1 MLKKLFKNKNNA
13 SKMKENADFISD
25 DDQLLE
31 TGFETIDIDKMV
43 SEIGQVYSSTRG
55 ADIKLVNISKKY
67 EGNENYTLENINL
80 EIKPGTFCIF
90 LGPSG
95 CGKTTLLRMIAG
107 LNSITKGDLLFNN
120 KRYNNLLPNE
130 RNIAMV
136 FQSYALYPHMNV
148 YNNIA
153 FGLKIANERK
163 DIIDRTVKDVAK
175 ILKIHKYLYR
185 KPKDLSGGQRQ
196 RVAIGRAIARKPLVF
211 LMDEPL
217 SNLDAKLRENMRREI
232 VNIHRMLNTTSI
244 YVTHD
249 QLEAMT
255 MGDQIVVFN
264 DGKIQQSG
272 KGKDLYFKPAN
283 IFVAKF
289 IGSPTMNTFD
299 AQLKGKK
306 LVNSLED
313 VQIAI
318 EDDLASKMKENQEL
332 VVGFRSEDLKLH
344 TSQVANSVAGKI
356 SNIELIGKDQL
367 IAVSINSEIEFIV
380 NVPNDQDFELY
391 QEVYV
396 EFVLSRIHIFD
407 KITENRLN

>member
-1 MLKKLFKNKNNA
+1 MKNNLDQ
-13 SKMKENADFISD
+13 NLTSD
-25 DDQLLE
+25 LE
-31 TGFETIDIDKMV
+31 TGFETIDLDSML
-43 SEIGQVYSSTRG
+43 SEVGEISSTNSG
-55 ADIKLVNISKKY
+55 AHINLVNISKKY
-67 EGNENYTLENINL
+67 EGNEKYTLENINL

-148 YNNIA
+148 YNNIS
-153 FGLKIANERK
+153 FGLKIAKERK
-163 DIIDRTVKDVAK
+163 DIIDRRVKDVAK
-175 ILKIHKYLYR
+175 ILKIDEYLYR
-185 KPKDLSGGQRQ
+185 KPRDLSGGQRQ

-217 SNLDAKLRENMRREI
+217 SNLDAKLRESMRREI

-272 KGKDLYFKPAN
+272 KGKDLYFRPAN
-283 IFVAKF
+283 VFVAKF

-299 AQLKGKK
+299 AVYKGGK
-306 LVNSLED
+306 LTEVNNSLEITLD
-313 VQIAI
+313 EEAKQHV
-318 EDDLASKMKENQEL
+318 KENQKI
-332 VVGFRSEDLKLH
+332 VVGFRSEDLKIH
-344 TSQVANSVAGKI
+344 NKQVPNSVLGKI
-356 SNIELIGKDQL
+356 TNIELIGKDQL
-367 IAVSINSEIEFIV
+367 IAVKVNEDLEFIV
-380 NVPNDQDFELY
+380 NASNSEEFELY
-391 QEVYV
+391 SHVYV
-396 EFVLSRIHIFD
+396 EFIIPRIHLFD
-407 KITENRLN
+407 KETENRIN

>member
-1 MLKKLFKNKNNA
+1 MNDKQINH
-13 SKMKENADFISD
+13 EQRD
-25 DDQLLE
+25 DDQDL
-31 TGFETIDIDKMV
+31 GFETIDLDQLIGELGEESKAV
-43 SEIGQVYSSTRG
+43 SG
-55 ADIKLVNISKKY
+55 AHIKLVNVSKKY
-67 EGNENYTLENINL
+67 EGNEKYTLKDINL
-80 EIKPGTFCIF
+80 EIKPGSFCIF

-148 YNNIA
+148 YNNIS
-153 FGLKIANERK
+153 FGLKIAKERK
-163 DIIDRTVKDVAK
+163 DVIDRRVKDVAK
-175 ILKIHKYLYR
+175 ILRIYDYLYR

-217 SNLDAKLRENMRREI
+217 SNLDAKLRESMRREI
-232 VNIHRMLNTTSI
+232 VNIHRMLKTTSI

-255 MGDQIVVFN
+255 MGNQIVVFN
-264 DGKIQQSG
+264 DGYIQQSG
-272 KGKDLYFKPAN
+272 TGRELYFKPAN

-299 AQLKGKK
+299 GFYEDKKIYSTNRFIQLDLDESTQAK
-306 LVNSLED
+306 LVN
-313 VQIAI
+313 
-318 EDDLASKMKENQEL
+318 NQQL
-332 VVGFRSEDLKLH
+332 VVGFRSEDI
-344 TSQVANSVAGKI
+344 KI
-356 SNIELIGKDQL
+356 STTPTENSLKGTIMNIELIGKDQL
-367 IAVSINSEIEFIV
+367 VAVALNDGSIELIINA
-380 NVPNDQDFELY
+380 PNDLEFELY
-391 QEVYV
+391 GEVYIS
-396 EFVLSRIHIFD
+396 FVLNRIHIFD
-407 KITENRLN
+407 KKTEQRVN

>member
-1 MLKKLFKNKNNA
+1 MKQIKITDNQIPLDDELA
-13 SKMKENADFISD
+13 S
-25 DDQLLE
+25 E
-31 TGFETIDIDKMV
+31 TSGFETIDIDKMI
-43 SEIGQVYSSTRG
+43 SEVGEFYNSNNG
-55 ADIKLVNISKKY
+55 AHINLVNISKKY

-148 YNNIA
+148 YNNIS
-153 FGLKIANERK
+153 FGLRIAKERK
-163 DIIDRTVKDVAK
+163 DIIDKRVKDVAK
-175 ILKIHKYLYR
+175 ILKIDNYLYR
-185 KPKDLSGGQRQ
+185 KPRDLSGGQRQ

-264 DGKIQQSG
+264 DGKIQQNG
-272 KGKDLYFKPAN
+272 KSKELYFKPAN

-299 AQLKGKK
+299 ATYENGLISDKNKN
-306 LVNSLED
+306 L
-313 VQIAI
+313 AI
-318 EDDLASKMKENQEL
+318 EIDQETKSKLTENQKL
-332 VVGFRSEDLKLH
+332 VVGFRSEDLRIHHEEKQG
-344 TSQVANSVAGKI
+344 TNFINGKI

-367 IAVSINSEIEFIV
+367 VLVKVNDDLEFIV
-380 NVPNDQDFELY
+380 NASNSEEFELFS
-391 QEVYV
+391 YV
-396 EFVLSRIHIFD
+396 TIEFITSRIHIFD
-407 KITENRLN
+407 KETENRIN

>member
-1 MLKKLFKNKNNA
+1 
-13 SKMKENADFISD
+13 MKQIKITDNQIPLD
-25 DDQLLE
+25 DELVLE
-31 TGFETIDIDKMV
+31 TSGFETIDIDKMI
-43 SEIGQVYSSTRG
+43 SEVGEFYNSNNG
-55 ADIKLVNISKKY
+55 AHINLVNISKKY

-148 YNNIA
+148 YNNIS
-153 FGLKIANERK
+153 FGLRIAKERK
-163 DIIDRTVKDVAK
+163 DIIDKRVKDVAK
-175 ILKIHKYLYR
+175 ILKIDNYLYR
-185 KPKDLSGGQRQ
+185 KPRDLSGGQRQ

-264 DGKIQQSG
+264 DGKIQQNG
-272 KGKDLYFKPAN
+272 KSKELYFKPAN

-299 AQLKGKK
+299 ATYENGLISDKNKN
-306 LVNSLED
+306 L
-313 VQIAI
+313 AI
-318 EDDLASKMKENQEL
+318 EIDQETKSKLTENQKL
-332 VVGFRSEDLKLH
+332 VVGFRSEDLRIHQEEKQG
-344 TSQVANSVAGKI
+344 TNFINGKI

-367 IAVSINSEIEFIV
+367 VLVKVNDDLEFIV
-380 NVPNDQDFELY
+380 NASNSEEFELFS
-391 QEVYV
+391 YV
-396 EFVLSRIHIFD
+396 TIEFITSRIHIFD
-407 KITENRLN
+407 KETENRIN

>member
-1 MLKKLFKNKNNA
+1 MKQIKITDNQIPLDDELA
-13 SKMKENADFISD
+13 S
-25 DDQLLE
+25 E
-31 TGFETIDIDKMV
+31 TSGFETIDIDKMI
-43 SEIGQVYSSTRG
+43 SEVGEFYNSNNG
-55 ADIKLVNISKKY
+55 AHINLVNISKKY

-148 YNNIA
+148 YNNIS
-153 FGLKIANERK
+153 FGLRIAKERK
-163 DIIDRTVKDVAK
+163 DIIDKRVKDVAK
-175 ILKIHKYLYR
+175 ILKIDNYLYR
-185 KPKDLSGGQRQ
+185 KPRDLSGGQRQ

-264 DGKIQQSG
+264 DGKIQQNG
-272 KGKDLYFKPAN
+272 KSKELYFKPAN

-299 AQLKGKK
+299 ATYENGLISDKNKN
-306 LVNSLED
+306 L
-313 VQIAI
+313 AI
-318 EDDLASKMKENQEL
+318 EIDQETKLKLTENQKL
-332 VVGFRSEDLKLH
+332 VVGFRSEDLRIHHEEKQG
-344 TSQVANSVAGKI
+344 TNFINGKI

-367 IAVSINSEIEFIV
+367 VLVKVNDDLEFIV
-380 NVPNDQDFELY
+380 NASNSEEFELFS
-391 QEVYV
+391 YV
-396 EFVLSRIHIFD
+396 TIEFITSRIHIFD
-407 KITENRLN
+407 KETENRIN

>member
-1 MLKKLFKNKNNA
+1 
-13 SKMKENADFISD
+13 MKQIKITDNQIPLD
-25 DDQLLE
+25 DELALE
-31 TGFETIDIDKMV
+31 TSGFETIDIDKMI
-43 SEIGQVYSSTRG
+43 SEVGEFYNSNNG
-55 ADIKLVNISKKY
+55 AHINLVNISKKY

-148 YNNIA
+148 YNNIS
-153 FGLKIANERK
+153 FGLRIAKERK
-163 DIIDRTVKDVAK
+163 DIIDKRVKDVAK
-175 ILKIHKYLYR
+175 ILKIDNYLYR
-185 KPKDLSGGQRQ
+185 KPRDLSGGQRQ

-264 DGKIQQSG
+264 DGKIQQNG
-272 KGKDLYFKPAN
+272 KSKELYFKPAN

-299 AQLKGKK
+299 ATYENGLISDKNKN
-306 LVNSLED
+306 L
-313 VQIAI
+313 AI
-318 EDDLASKMKENQEL
+318 EIDQETKSKLTENQKL
-332 VVGFRSEDLKLH
+332 VVGFRSEDLRIHHEEKQG
-344 TSQVANSVAGKI
+344 TNFINGKI

-367 IAVSINSEIEFIV
+367 VLVKVNDDLEFIV
-380 NVPNDQDFELY
+380 NASNSEEFELFS
-391 QEVYV
+391 YV
-396 EFVLSRIHIFD
+396 TIEFITSRIHIFD
-407 KITENRLN
+407 KETENRIN

>member
-1 MLKKLFKNKNNA
+1 MEPWKDNMFFKKKKDTNN
-13 SKMKENADFISD
+13 SVVTEDKLD
-25 DDQLLE
+25 D
-31 TGFETIDIDKMV
+31 TSGFETIDIDALV
-43 SEIGQVYSSTRG
+43 SEVGEIYESSNG

-67 EGNENYTLENINL
+67 EGNEKYTLENINL
-80 EIKPGTFCIF
+80 DIKAGTFCIF

-148 YNNIA
+148 YNNIS
-153 FGLKIANERK
+153 FGLKIARERK
-163 DIIDRTVKDVAK
+163 DVIDRRVKDVAK
-175 ILKIHKYLYR
+175 ILRIDDYLYR
-185 KPKDLSGGQRQ
+185 KPRDLSGGQRQ

-217 SNLDAKLRENMRREI
+217 SNLDAKLRESMRREI

-264 DGKIQQSG
+264 DGKIQQNG

-299 AQLKGKK
+299 AIYKDNLLVSNDQKIQIK
-306 LVNSLED
+306 LDTETAAL
-313 VQIAI
+313 
-318 EDDLASKMKENQEL
+318 LKENQK
-332 VVGFRSEDLKLH
+332 VVAGFRSEDLKISYSNAENRVL
-344 TSQVANSVAGKI
+344 GKI

-367 IAVSINSEIEFIV
+367 VTVRINEDIEFIV
-380 NVPNDQDFELY
+380 NASNSEEFELY
-391 QEVYV
+391 SHVYV
-396 EFVLSRIHIFD
+396 EFIVSRIHLFD
-407 KITENRLN
+407 SQSEERIN

>member
-1 MLKKLFKNKNNA
+1 MQDKNINN
-13 SKMKENADFISD
+13 E
-25 DDQLLE
+25 LLE
-31 TGFETIDIDKMV
+31 DDLDQGFDSIDLDKLINELGSETKAV
-43 SEIGQVYSSTRG
+43 NG
-55 ADIKLVNISKKY
+55 AHIKLVNVSKKY
-67 EGNENYTLENINL
+67 EGNEKYTLKDINL

-148 YNNIA
+148 YNNIS
-153 FGLKIANERK
+153 FGLKIAKERK
-163 DIIDRTVKDVAK
+163 DVIDRRVKDVAK
-175 ILKIHKYLYR
+175 ILRISDYLYR

-217 SNLDAKLRENMRREI
+217 SNLDAKLRESMRREI
-232 VNIHRMLNTTSI
+232 VNIHRMLQTTSI

-255 MGDQIVVFN
+255 MGNQIVVFN
-264 DGKIQQSG
+264 DGSIQQSG
-272 KGKDLYFKPAN
+272 TGRELYFKPAN

-289 IGSPTMNTFD
+289 IGSPTMNTFEATYKD
-299 AQLKGKK
+299 NKIISTNNKVELEVEEPIKEK
-306 LVNSLED
+306 LS
-313 VQIAI
+313 Q
-318 EDDLASKMKENQEL
+318 NQEL
-332 VVGFRSEDLKLH
+332 VIGFRSEDIKISKEELP
-344 TSQVANSVAGKI
+344 NSVKGTI
-356 SNIELIGKDQL
+356 MNIELIGKDQL
-367 IAVSINSEIEFIV
+367 VAVVIGDTTFELIINA
-380 NVPNDQDFELY
+380 PNDVEYELY
-391 QEVYV
+391 SEVYV
-396 EFVLSRIHIFD
+396 SFVLNRIHIFD
-407 KITENRLN
+407 KQSEQRIN

>member
-1 MLKKLFKNKNNA
+1 MALFKSKSNTKNANA
-13 SKMKENADFISD
+13 ELELK
-25 DDQLLE
+25 DQ
-31 TGFETIDIDKMV
+31 GFETIDIDQMI
-43 SEIGQVYSSTRG
+43 SEVGEVYNSNSG
-55 ADIKLVNISKKY
+55 AHIKLVNISKKY

-148 YNNIA
+148 YNNIS
-153 FGLKIANERK
+153 FGLKIAKERK
-163 DIIDRTVKDVAK
+163 DIIDKRVKDVAK
-175 ILKIHKYLYR
+175 ILRIDNYLYR
-185 KPKDLSGGQRQ
+185 KPRDLSGGQRQ

-264 DGKIQQSG
+264 DGKIQQNG
-272 KGKDLYFKPAN
+272 KGKELYFKPAN
-283 IFVAKF
+283 VFVAKF
-289 IGSPTMNTFD
+289 IGSPTMNTFE
-299 AQLKGKK
+299 ATYSKGYVLDETGKIKISIDKETQAK
-306 LVNSLED
+306 LSEGQKL
-313 VQIAI
+313 II
-318 EDDLASKMKENQEL
+318 
-332 VVGFRSEDLKLH
+332 GFRSEDLRIQYK
-344 TSQVANSVAGKI
+344 QVENSVSGKI

-367 IAVSINSEIEFIV
+367 VVVKINDETEFIV
-380 NVPNDQDFELY
+380 NASNNEEFELFSH
-391 QEVYV
+391 VHV
-396 EFVLSRIHIFD
+396 EFVTSRIHIFD
-407 KITENRLN
+407 KQTEDRIN

>member
-1 MLKKLFKNKNNA
+1 MFKKNKH
-13 SKMKENADFISD
+13 KELVNQE
-25 DDQLLE
+25 DQAIIQD
-31 TGFETIDIDKMV
+31 FETLDIESMIQEV
-43 SEIGQVYSSTRG
+43 GEISNTANG
-55 ADIKLVNISKKY
+55 AHIQLVNVSKKY
-67 EGNENYTLENINL
+67 EGNEKYTLKDINL

-107 LNSITKGDLLFNN
+107 LNSITKGDLLFNS

-148 YNNIA
+148 YNNIS
-153 FGLKIANERK
+153 FGLKIAKERK
-163 DIIDRTVKDVAK
+163 DIIDRRVKDVAK
-175 ILKIHKYLYR
+175 ILKIDEYLYR

-217 SNLDAKLRENMRREI
+217 SNLDAKLRESMRREI

-255 MGDQIVVFN
+255 MGNQIVVFN
-264 DGKIQQSG
+264 DGQIQQSG
-272 KGKDLYFKPAN
+272 TGRELYFKPAN

-299 AQLKGKK
+299 AKFSDGKIVSNDQDIHLPLSDLEVQAK
-306 LVNSLED
+306 L
-313 VQIAI
+313 
-318 EDDLASKMKENQEL
+318 KENQDL
-332 VVGFRSEDLKLH
+332 VVGFRSEDILIH
-344 TSQVANSVAGKI
+344 TEPGKNRIKGKI
-356 SNIELIGKDQL
+356 ANIELIGKDQL
-367 IAVSINSEIEFIV
+367 VAVKVNKEIEFIV
-380 NVPNDQDFELY
+380 NASNNVEYELY
-391 QEVYV
+391 SYVYL
-396 EFVLSRIHIFD
+396 EFVESRIHIFD
-407 KITENRLN
+407 KTTTNRVN

>member
-1 MLKKLFKNKNNA
+1 MNDKQINN
-13 SKMKENADFISD
+13 EQLD
-25 DDQLLE
+25 DELDN
-31 TGFETIDIDKMV
+31 GFETIDLDKLIGELGSETKAV
-43 SEIGQVYSSTRG
+43 SG
-55 ADIKLVNISKKY
+55 AHIKLVNISKKY
-67 EGNENYTLENINL
+67 EGNEKYTLKDINL
-80 EIKPGTFCIF
+80 EIKPGSFCIF

-148 YNNIA
+148 YNNIS
-153 FGLKIANERK
+153 FGLKIAKERK
-163 DIIDRTVKDVAK
+163 DVIDRRVKDVAK
-175 ILKIHKYLYR
+175 ILRIYDYLYR

-232 VNIHRMLNTTSI
+232 VNIHRMLKTTSI

-264 DGKIQQSG
+264 DGSIQQSG
-272 KGKDLYFKPAN
+272 TGRELYFKPAN

-299 AQLKGKK
+299 AVYENKK
-306 LVNSLED
+306 LYTINRSIELEVD
-313 VQIAI
+313 ESTQAK
-318 EDDLASKMKENQEL
+318 LTNGQEV
-332 VVGFRSEDLKLH
+332 VVGFRSEDI
-344 TSQVANSVAGKI
+344 KI
-356 SNIELIGKDQL
+356 SDEPIENSFKGTIMNIELIGKDQL
-367 IAVSINSEIEFIV
+367 IAVALNDGSTELIINA
-380 NVPNDQDFELY
+380 PNDIEHQLY
-391 QEVYV
+391 GEVYIS
-396 EFVLSRIHIFD
+396 FVLNRIHIFD
-407 KITENRLN
+407 KKTEQRVN

>member
-1 MLKKLFKNKNNA
+1 MALFKSKSNTKNANA
-13 SKMKENADFISD
+13 ELELK
-25 DDQLLE
+25 DQ
-31 TGFETIDIDKMV
+31 GFETIDIDQMI
-43 SEIGQVYSSTRG
+43 SEVGEVYNSNSG
-55 ADIKLVNISKKY
+55 AHIKLVNISKKY

-148 YNNIA
+148 YNNIS
-153 FGLKIANERK
+153 FGLKIAKERK
-163 DIIDRTVKDVAK
+163 DIIDKRVKDVAK
-175 ILKIHKYLYR
+175 ILRIDNYLYR
-185 KPKDLSGGQRQ
+185 KPRDLSGGQRQ

-211 LMDEPL
+211 LMDELL

-264 DGKIQQSG
+264 DGKIQQNG
-272 KGKDLYFKPAN
+272 KGKELYFKPAN
-283 IFVAKF
+283 VFVAKF
-289 IGSPTMNTFD
+289 IGSPTMNTFE
-299 AQLKGKK
+299 ATYSKGYVFDETGKIKISIDKETQAK
-306 LVNSLED
+306 LSEGQKL
-313 VQIAI
+313 II
-318 EDDLASKMKENQEL
+318 
-332 VVGFRSEDLKLH
+332 GFRSEDLRIQYK
-344 TSQVANSVAGKI
+344 QVENSVSGKI

-367 IAVSINSEIEFIV
+367 VVVKINDETEFIV
-380 NVPNDQDFELY
+380 NASNNEEFELFSN
-391 QEVYV
+391 VHV
-396 EFVLSRIHIFD
+396 EFVTSRIHIFD
-407 KITENRLN
+407 KQTEDRIN

>member
-1 MLKKLFKNKNNA
+1 
-13 SKMKENADFISD
+13 MKQIKITDNQIPLD
-25 DDQLLE
+25 DELALE
-31 TGFETIDIDKMV
+31 TSGFETIDIDKMI
-43 SEIGQVYSSTRG
+43 SEVGEFYNSNNG
-55 ADIKLVNISKKY
+55 AHINLVNISKKY

-148 YNNIA
+148 YNNIS
-153 FGLKIANERK
+153 FGLRIAKERK
-163 DIIDRTVKDVAK
+163 DIIDKRVKDVAK
-175 ILKIHKYLYR
+175 ILKIDNYLYR
-185 KPKDLSGGQRQ
+185 KPRDLSGGQRQ

-264 DGKIQQSG
+264 DGKIQQNG
-272 KGKDLYFKPAN
+272 KSKELYFKPAN

-299 AQLKGKK
+299 ATYENGLISDKNKN
-306 LVNSLED
+306 L
-313 VQIAI
+313 AI
-318 EDDLASKMKENQEL
+318 EIDQETKSKLTENQKL
-332 VVGFRSEDLKLH
+332 VVGFRSEDLRIHQEEKQG
-344 TSQVANSVAGKI
+344 TNFINGKI

-367 IAVSINSEIEFIV
+367 VLVKVNDDLEFIV
-380 NVPNDQDFELY
+380 NASNSEEFELFS
-391 QEVYV
+391 YV
-396 EFVLSRIHIFD
+396 TIEFITSRIHIFD
-407 KITENRLN
+407 KETENRIN

>member
-1 MLKKLFKNKNNA
+1 
-13 SKMKENADFISD
+13 MKQIKITDNQIPLD
-25 DDQLLE
+25 DELALE
-31 TGFETIDIDKMV
+31 TSGFETIDIDKMI
-43 SEIGQVYSSTRG
+43 SEVGEFYNSNNG
-55 ADIKLVNISKKY
+55 AHINLVNISKKY

-80 EIKPGTFCIF
+80 EIKPGNFCIF

-148 YNNIA
+148 YNNIS
-153 FGLKIANERK
+153 FGLRIAKERK
-163 DIIDRTVKDVAK
+163 DIIDKRVKDVAK
-175 ILKIHKYLYR
+175 ILKIDNYLYR
-185 KPKDLSGGQRQ
+185 KPRDLSGGQRQ

-264 DGKIQQSG
+264 DGKIQQNG
-272 KGKDLYFKPAN
+272 KSKELYFKPAN

-299 AQLKGKK
+299 ATYENGLISDKNKN
-306 LVNSLED
+306 L
-313 VQIAI
+313 AI
-318 EDDLASKMKENQEL
+318 EIDQETKSKLTENQKL
-332 VVGFRSEDLKLH
+332 VVGFRSEDLHIHHEEKQG
-344 TSQVANSVAGKI
+344 TNFINGKI

-367 IAVSINSEIEFIV
+367 VLVKVNDDLEFIV
-380 NVPNDQDFELY
+380 NASNSEEFELFS
-391 QEVYV
+391 YV
-396 EFVLSRIHIFD
+396 TIEFITSRIHIFD
-407 KITENRLN
+407 KETENRIN

>member
-1 MLKKLFKNKNNA
+1 MLNK
-13 SKMKENADFISD
+13 D
-25 DDQLLE
+25 DDIIKKRSDIDLDDY
-31 TGFETIDIDKMV
+31 GFETIDIDKMV
-43 SEIGQVYSSTRG
+43 SEIGEIYNSNSG
-55 ADIKLVNISKKY
+55 AHIKLVNISKKY
-67 EGNENYTLENINL
+67 EGNEKYTLENINL

-148 YNNIA
+148 YNNIS
-153 FGLKIANERK
+153 FGLRIAKERK
-163 DIIDRTVKDVAK
+163 DIIDKRVKDVAK
-175 ILKIHKYLYR
+175 ILKIDDYLYR
-185 KPKDLSGGQRQ
+185 KPRDLSGGQRQ

-272 KGKDLYFKPAN
+272 KGKELYFKPAN
-283 IFVAKF
+283 VFVAKF
-289 IGSPTMNTFD
+289 IGSPTMNTFEAVYND
-299 AQLKGKK
+299 GFIYDESGKINIK
-306 LVNSLED
+306 LD
-313 VQIAI
+313 
-318 EDDLASKMKENQEL
+318 KETAEKLYNNQKL
-332 VVGFRSEDLKLH
+332 IIGFRSEDLRISY
-344 TSQVANSVAGKI
+344 TNVDNSALGKI
-356 SNIELIGKDQL
+356 SSIELIGKDQL
-367 IAVSINSEIEFIV
+367 VLVKLNDKTEFIV
-380 NVPNDQDFELY
+380 NATNSDEFELFTH
-391 QEVYV
+391 VYV
-396 EFVLSRIHIFD
+396 EFVVSRIHIFD
-407 KITENRLN
+407 KETENRIN

>member
-1 MLKKLFKNKNNA
+1 MKNIQDTQQDLL
-13 SKMKENADFISD
+13 SSD
-25 DDQLLE
+25 IE
-31 TGFETIDIDKMV
+31 TGFETIDLDKML
-43 SEIGQVYSSTRG
+43 SEVGEIYNSNQG
-55 ADIKLVNISKKY
+55 AHIKLVNLSKKY

-148 YNNIA
+148 YNNIS
-153 FGLKIANERK
+153 FGLKIAKERK
-163 DIIDRTVKDVAK
+163 DIIDKRVKDVAK
-175 ILKIHKYLYR
+175 ILRIDNYLYR
-185 KPKDLSGGQRQ
+185 KPRDLSGGQRQ

-217 SNLDAKLRENMRREI
+217 SNLDAKLRESMRREI

-283 IFVAKF
+283 VFVAKF

-299 AQLKGKK
+299 AKFSNQVIVDGSKK
-306 LVNSLED
+306 IEISLSESNK
-313 VQIAI
+313 A
-318 EDDLASKMKENQEL
+318 LLKENQEL
-332 VVGFRSEDLKLH
+332 IVGFRSEDLRISNTKV
-344 TSQVANSVAGKI
+344 TNSVEGKI
-356 SNIELIGKDQL
+356 TNIELIGKDQL
-367 IAVSINSEIEFIV
+367 IVVKINDEIEFVV
-380 NVPNDQDFELY
+380 NASNSEEFELY
-391 QEVYV
+391 SKVYV
-396 EFVLSRIHIFD
+396 EFIESRIHLFD
-407 KITENRLN
+407 KQTEDRIN

>member
-1 MLKKLFKNKNNA
+1 
-13 SKMKENADFISD
+13 
-25 DDQLLE
+25 
-31 TGFETIDIDKMV
+31 MV
-43 SEIGQVYSSTRG
+43 SEIGQVYNSNQG
-55 ADIKLVNISKKY
+55 ADIKLVNVSKKY

-80 EIKPGTFCIF
+80 EIKSGTFCIF

-107 LNSITKGDLLFNN
+107 LNSITKGDLLFNS

-175 ILKIHKYLYR
+175 ILKIDKYLYR
-185 KPKDLSGGQRQ
+185 KPRDLSGGQRQ

-272 KGKDLYFKPAN
+272 KGKDLYFRPAN

-299 AQLKGKK
+299 VKFFGKK

-313 VQIAI
+313 VHI
-318 EDDLASKMKENQEL
+318 ELDSKTLSLLKQHQDLI
-332 VVGFRSEDLKLH
+332 VGFRSEDLKIHLNQ
-344 TSQVANSVAGKI
+344 TPNSVLGKI
-356 SNIELIGKDQL
+356 ANIELIGKDQL
-367 IAVSINSEIEFIV
+367 IAVSVNKDIEFIV
-380 NVPNDQDFELY
+380 NAPNDQEFELY
-391 QEVYV
+391 QEVW
-396 EFVLSRIHIFD
+396 
-407 KITENRLN
+407 